1 MVSRETVSRETIGGQ
16 KTFAVEINQKSIPT
30 GRLWFRNAQR
40 AGRLSFRSG
49 ARLLTESFV
58 QRMAIFGALLAVW
71 GAKTNL
77 TAHPDDAVETAF
89 HIIDSMMPLALA
101 KNPNWGELASAFA
114 PGTRIL
120 DFGSGAGFP
129 GLILASACDAYFVLA
144 EARQKRASFL
154 KIAAAEL
161 DLRNVE
167 VRAGRWSHAA
177 DGAFNAVLSRAS
189 GPPTAFFELAAH
201 ALTHDGVALL
211 YSTTS
216 QRLELTAARE
226 AGLGSYRRWEHTVRR
241 GSIAAERVLAIW
253 RRSEKAA

>member
-1 MVSRETVSRETIGGQ
+1 M
-16 KTFAVEINQKSIPT
+16 
-30 GRLWFRNAQR
+30 RNALD
-40 AGRLSFRSG
+40 AYRSDP
-49 ARLLTESFV
+49 ALDLLLTESFV

-89 HIIDSMMPLALA
+89 HIIDSMMPLVLA

-129 GLILASACDAYFVLA
+129 GLILASACDAHFVLA

-177 DGAFNAVLSRAS
+177 VRHLQCGPLPCFGTTYNILRACRARPDSR
-189 GPPTAFFELAAH
+189 
-201 ALTHDGVALL
+201 
-211 YSTTS
+211 
-216 QRLELTAARE
+216 R
-226 AGLGSYRRWEHTVRR
+226 
-241 GSIAAERVLAIW
+241 
-253 RRSEKAA
+253 RRSPLLNHFPAA